1 MKEKKSIKVEQW
13 ELRIRDIKKWDY
25 WTSSQTYESFDE
37 LLAASKD
44 WLQANPNR
52 VILFYKYYKYKTR

>member
-13 ELRIRDIKKWDY
+13 QLRVRDIKKWDY
-25 WTSSQTYESFDE
+25 WTSSQVYSSFDE

-52 VILFYKYYKYKTR
+52 IIQFYRYYKYENA